1 MAAAK
6 TNQLS
11 SKQTSAFILI
21 GAVAA
26 AGYAMY
32 EGFPGIA
39 LVWAGFIVAAWMQP
53 PAVFTGRKDSRGY
66 PTSGGPHEDAAMITY
81 RYWSDLKWKLA
92 LPSLDWAWKGKL
104 PDLNFIA
111 ALWAGTAAY
120 FIPVAHPSMAGYGP
134 WVNAAAA
141 YILVAQIGSSKR
153 RTMVL
158 DDECPPATIDVLIA
172 WVKESPGK
180 AAAFAGAGFMAGGAV
195 ATAASVVLP
204 ILTDLAGA
212 DRVPEPAIWVLLLT
226 GGPLAALS
234 RPWAGAARAHWKIV
248 VDARAEWVNRWMQL
262 KQDPAPRL
270 IDRREIGPAVV
281 DTFEAPAGVGA
292 AMYWTMGPK
301 IGPTMGTA
309 SRFAVLSVENLDS
322 NNQPVPGTR
331 HPSRFE
337 IVDWPS
343 DQLPD
348 ITDPNT
354 PKDVVFELVRCA
366 LVWMADG
373 IGSARPIANE
383 VHLLTVNEVPETG
396 PAKKKDDVDPEALI
410 ESWKTPRDGEPAPS
424 PAEEEEEAP
433 QAHQSPAAWAI
444 TFYAPDGPPAEFIRQ
459 SGIGALSSTFN
470 AEVAVD
476 HRAMNRAGV
485 IYAGALTD
493 ANTEYDPEVGVNA
506 DTIFTLREEDTWDG
520 RWIEVMKMGTNPPV
534 MQPATKRTERLRS
547 GAEIHSLSF
556 VTRQGMPPKDFFNFE
571 AKMPT
576 VLSAAPF
583 VTMTGFPD
591 PKQMKQRHQQAF
603 TLLWSHSPVPM
614 NPDTL
619 APSGNDASKWVLAG
633 LVNDAFRVARLAERP
648 DIARVTCLTD
658 RKSRKHIW
666 KIDLYLRGGVTLAEV
681 RGAANK
687 FKTHWGTK
695 WLRIGH
701 DQNEGTVSIV
711 AGEHPTKA
719 TVSPAHLKYVTKLEW
734 DQVFLDSSVSGLSG
748 VLPRLEA
755 TSTLPKN
762 PAVNVLDF
770 QLPAGLDF
778 TAFTAARNKLES
790 NSGNAYVEPRK
801 IKDTPNMVR
810 LLVCEVNPMPEKA
823 DYDWEHIDASKFI
836 PFATGI
842 EGEPVEYNFRL
853 DPHLLIA
860 GASGGGKSVLLQS
873 LAYGA
878 LVRGYELYVADP
890 TKGGA
895 DFKFAE
901 PFAKAFTDEVFA
913 AAAMMKAIY
922 AEVMRRK
929 DLNKTYGVGNY
940 RDLPEDVRPKHICIL
955 LDEFTSLMNPDP
967 EPKPSDDMEM
977 DAEREAIVASNRA
990 KTEIGVFTGKIA
1002 REARSAGVTLFLATQ
1017 KLSAKMLDTI
1027 PGAGDLKVN
1036 LSRLLL
1042 GKATYGDKQSALRA
1056 PQDAPDLGDAIPP
1069 GRGLFETTAGAAM
1082 AIQAWYNPEEQNI
1095 LARMIAERR
1104 TPLTE
1109 DEKVNL
1115 TVYLPKERQPRPP
1128 VVEKDEIVDLGE
1140 IELDLEDLELEL
1152 DLEADEASAPEPLE
1166 LEPAEAAF
1174 TGDTVIFLDVDGV
1187 IAPFINH
1194 ADLLASGE
1202 HMRIEVP
1209 GRGTFAYSPTVLA
1222 RIAAMPAPVVWSTN
1236 WDTDADEAFGALI
1249 PGALDTMPYVGE
1261 ESGWW
1266 KLDAAAAWLKSHP
1279 QVRRVIWVDDMLCDE
1294 DELLGITYM
1303 DEAAELLES
1312 LGIEVQF
1319 IVPEPDHGLDG
1330 DELEL
1335 MEAFAHGRHAE
1346 APALPPA
1353 PEEVIQAE
1361 PAPAPEAPAGPEPA
1375 EEFVA
1380 VKAPRKRKAPVPAP
1394 AAGEDE
1400 FVAYRAPRPAPV
1412 PVSGEDEEFVAVR
1425 APRPVKA
1432 PDPDGGELFG

>member
-11 SKQTSAFILI
+11 SKQTSALILL
-21 GAVAA
+21 GSAA
-26 AGYAMY
+26 AAAYAMY
-32 EGFPGIA
+32 EGFPGLA
-39 LVWAGFIVAAWMQP
+39 LVWAGYIVAAWMQP

-66 PTSGGPHEDAAMITY
+66 PTSGGPHEDAAMVTY

-104 PDLNFIA
+104 PDLNFLA
-111 ALWAGTAAY
+111 ALWTGAAAY

-158 DDECPPATIDVLIA
+158 DDECPPATFDVLTA
-172 WVKESPGK
+172 WLKESPGK
-180 AAAFAGAGFMAGGAV
+180 AAAMAGAGFMAGGAV

-204 ILTDLAGA
+204 LLTAWAGTPS
-212 DRVPEPAIWVLLLT
+212 VPEPAIWILMLT
-226 GGPLAALS
+226 GGPLAALA
-234 RPWAGAARAHWKIV
+234 RPWIAAARGHWKTV
-248 VDARAEWVNRWMQL
+248 VEARAEWVNRWMQL

-270 IDRREIGPAVV
+270 IDRREVGPAVV

-292 AMYWTMGPK
+292 AMFWTMGPK

-354 PKDVVFELVRCA
+354 PQDVVFELVRCA

-383 VHLLTVNEVPETG
+383 VHLLTVNEVPETS
-396 PAKKKDDVDPEALI
+396 PAKKKDVDPEALI
-410 ESWKTPRDGEPAPS
+410 ESWKTPSGSPEPAQT
-424 PAEEEEEAP
+424 PAGEEEDEAS
-433 QAHQSPAAWAI
+433 QARQSRAAWAI

-459 SGIGALSSTFN
+459 SGIGALSGTFN

-493 ANTEYDPEVGVNA
+493 PGTEYDPQVGVNA
-506 DTIFTLREEDTWDG
+506 ETIQTLQEEDVWDG
-520 RWIEVMKMGTNPPV
+520 RWIEVMKMGSNPPV
-534 MQPATKRTERLRS
+534 MQPATKRTERLRT
-547 GAEIHSLSF
+547 GTEIHSLSF
-556 VTRQGMPPKDFFNFE
+556 VTRQGMPPKDFFAFE
-571 AKMPT
+571 PKMPT

-619 APSGNDASKWVLAG
+619 APSGNDAAKWVLAG
-633 LVNDAFRVARLAERP
+633 LVNDAFRVARLPERP

-701 DQNEGTVSIV
+701 DQNEGTVSII
-711 AGEHPTKA
+711 AGEHPDKA
-719 TVSPAHLKYVTKLEW
+719 TVTPAHLKYVTKLEW
-734 DQVFLDSSVSGLSG
+734 DQVFLDSGVSGLSG

-755 TSTLPKN
+755 TSNLPKN
-762 PAVNVLDF
+762 PAVKVLDF

-778 TAFTAARNKLES
+778 TSFTGARNKLES

-810 LLVCEVNPMPEKA
+810 LLACEVNPMPEKA
-823 DYDWEHIDASKFI
+823 DYGWDHIDASKFI

-901 PFAKAFTDEVFA
+901 PYAKAFTDEVFA

-922 AEVMRRK
+922 HEVMRRK

-990 KTEIGVFTGKIA
+990 KQEIGVFTGKIA

-1082 AIQAWYNPEEQNI
+1082 AIQSWYNPEEQAI
-1095 LARMIAERR
+1095 LARQLADRQ
-1104 TPLTE
+1104 TPLAE
-1109 DEKVNL
+1109 HEKVNL
-1115 TVYLPKERQPRPP
+1115 TVFMPKDRQPRPP

-1152 DLEADEASAPEPLE
+1152 DLDGESGETAGAGEQDIELDPEPVFE
-1166 LEPAEAAF
+1166 
-1174 TGDTVIFLDVDGV
+1174 GDTVIFLDVDGC
-1187 IAPFINH
+1187 IAPFRSD

-1202 HMRIEVP
+1202 HVRLEVP
-1209 GRGTFAYSPTVLA
+1209 GRGTFSYSPRVLA
-1222 RIAAMPAPVVWSTN
+1222 RIAAMPAPVVWATN
-1236 WDTDADEAFGALI
+1236 WDTDAAEAFGALL
-1249 PGALDTMPYVGE
+1249 PGALETMPYAGE

-1266 KLDAAAAWLKSHP
+1266 KLDAAAAWLKANPH
-1279 QVRRVIWVDDMLCDE
+1279 VRRVIWVDDMLTDE

-1303 DEAAELLES
+1303 DEAAELLDS
-1312 LGIEVQF
+1312 LGVEVQF
-1319 IVPEPDHGLDG
+1319 IAPEPDYGLDS

-1335 MEAFAHGRHAE
+1335 MDSFARGQGPELPAAPEDVE
-1346 APALPPA
+1346 APALL
-1353 PEEVIQAE
+1353 
-1361 PAPAPEAPAGPEPA
+1361 APAEPEAPAAGD
-1375 EEFVA
+1375 EFVA
-1380 VKAPRKRKAPVPAP
+1380 VRAPRSRP
-1394 AAGEDE
+1394 AAPEPAGDDDE
-1400 FVAYRAPRPAPV
+1400 FVAYRAPRPAAPV
-1412 PVSGEDEEFVAVR
+1412 EDEFVAVR
-1425 APRPVKA
+1425 APQPAPVPA
-1432 PDPDGGELFG
+1432 QPADNLFG

>member
-6 TNQLS
+6 TSQLS

-26 AGYAMY
+26 AGYAIY

-39 LVWAGFIVAAWMQP
+39 LIWAAFIVAAWMQP

-66 PTSGGPHEDAAMITY
+66 PTSGGPHEDAAMVSY

-104 PDLNFIA
+104 PDLNFLA
-111 ALWAGTAAY
+111 ALWAGAAAF
-120 FIPVAHPSMAGYGP
+120 FIPVSHPSMAGYGP

-158 DDECPPATIDVLIA
+158 DDECPPATMDVLIT
-172 WVKESPGK
+172 WVKQSPGK
-180 AAAFAGAGFMAGGAV
+180 AAAFAGAGFMTGGAV
-195 ATAASVVLP
+195 ATAASVILP

-212 DRVPEPAIWVLLLT
+212 NRVPEPAIWVLLLT
-226 GGPLAALS
+226 GGPLAALA
-234 RPWAGAARAHWKIV
+234 RPWSAAARAHWKVV

-270 IDRREIGPAVV
+270 IDRREVGPAVV

-322 NNQPVPGTR
+322 SNQPVPGTR

-354 PKDVVFELVRCA
+354 PQDVVFELVRCA

-383 VHLLTVNEVPETG
+383 VHLLTVNEVPETS
-396 PAKKKDDVDPEALI
+396 PAKKKDVDPEALI
-410 ESWKTPRDGEPAPS
+410 ESWKTPSGNDSAPAPA
-424 PAEEEEEAP
+424 AEEEDGEA

-459 SGIGALSSTFN
+459 SGIGALSGTFN

-493 ANTEYDPEVGVNA
+493 PNTEYDPGVGVNA
-506 DTIFTLREEDTWDG
+506 DTILTLQEEDVWDG
-520 RWIEVMKMGTNPPV
+520 RWIEVMKMGSNPPV
-534 MQPATKRTERLRS
+534 MQPATKRTERLRT
-547 GAEIHSLSF
+547 GVEINSLSF

-591 PKQMKQRHQQAF
+591 PKQIKQRHQQAF

-619 APSGNDASKWVLAG
+619 APSGNDAAKWVLAG

-658 RKSRKHIW
+658 KKSRKHIW
-666 KIDLYLRGGVTLAEV
+666 KIDLYLRGGVNLAEV

-719 TVSPAHLKYVTKLEW
+719 TVTPAHLKYVTKLEW
-734 DQVFLDSSVSGLSG
+734 DQVFLDSGVSGLSG

-755 TSTLPKN
+755 TTTLPKN
-762 PAVNVLDF
+762 PAVSVLDF

-810 LLVCEVNPMPEKA
+810 LLACEVNPMPEKA
-823 DYDWEHIDASKFI
+823 DYDWEYVDSSKFI

-842 EGEPVEYNFRL
+842 EGEPVEYNFKL

-878 LVRGYELYVADP
+878 MVRGYDLYVADP

-901 PFAKAFTDEVFA
+901 PYAKAFTDEVFM

-922 AEVMRRK
+922 AEVVRRK
-929 DLNKTYGVGNY
+929 NLNKTYGVGNY
-940 RDLPEDVRPKHICIL
+940 RDLPEDVRPNHIVIL

-1082 AIQAWYNPEEQNI
+1082 AIQAWYNPEEQAV

-1104 TPLTE
+1104 EPLAE
-1109 DEKVNL
+1109 EEKTDL

-1128 VVEKDEIVDLGE
+1128 VVEQDEIVDLGE
-1140 IELDLEDLELEL
+1140 IELGLEDLELDLGL
-1152 DLEADEASAPEPLE
+1152 DGEEALE
-1166 LEPAEAAF
+1166 LEQASAVF

-1202 HMRIEVP
+1202 HVRLEVP
-1209 GRGTFAYSPTVLA
+1209 GRGTFAYSPSVLG
-1222 RIAAMPAPVVWSTN
+1222 RIAAMPAPVVWATN
-1236 WDTDADEAFGALI
+1236 WDTDASEAFGALI

-1303 DEAAELLES
+1303 DEAAELLEG
-1312 LGIEVQF
+1312 LGVEVQF
-1319 IVPEPDHGLDG
+1319 IVPEPDNGLDS
-1330 DELEL
+1330 DELEM
-1335 MEAFAHGRHAE
+1335 MESFAGGHT
-1346 APALPPA
+1346 PALPPA
-1353 PEEVIQAE
+1353 PEEAVPAQ
-1361 PAPAPEAPAGPEPA
+1361 PAPRTEPEPA
-1375 EEFVA
+1375 LTAAAEDEFVA
-1380 VKAPRKRKAPVPAP
+1380 VKAPRKRKAPVPA
-1394 AAGEDE
+1394 ADDGE
-1400 FVAYRAPRPAPV
+1400 FVAYRAAKPAPV
-1412 PVSGEDEEFVAVR
+1412 DVEEEFVAVR
-1425 APRPVKA
+1425 APRAEQVPVPA
-1432 PDPDGGELFG
+1432 DDDLFG